1 MNSVAK
7 LLLITA
13 NTRRWRKGSRHDT
26 QRSTTTAHERAT
38 LDHWSIIL
46 VTVFL
51 KVLTSFTTMEKQK
64 NATRAMTQDVILIM
78 KLK

>member
-1 MNSVAK
+1 MTLS
-7 LLLITA
+7 
-13 NTRRWRKGSRHDT
+13 T
-26 QRSTTTAHERAT
+26 QRSTTTVYYT
-38 LDHWSIIL
+38 CYI
-46 VTVFL
+46 FF

>member
-13 NTRRWRKGSRHDT
+13 NRRWRKGSRHDS

-46 VTVFL
+46 VTVFF

-64 NATRAMTQDVILIM
+64 NATRAMTQEVILIM